1 VTDDVERAELPLP
14 SPELRFM
21 REDDDAFRRIGDG
34 IVEDMI
40 ELCAL
45 RADASVL
52 DVGSG
57 YGRVAHSLWRHGFE
71 GAYLGLEIL
80 PRHVAWCSEAITPAS
95 GGLLEFGHLDV
106 RNDRYNP
113 GGSMA
118 ASEARFEVADGVVDV
133 AVLTSVFTHMYAA
146 EIVRYLEELRRVLR
160 PGGRALTTFFML
172 DETWLE
178 CELASHS
185 TTLPMRHALGEGC
198 RYHNPDDPLHAI
210 GYSPAWIRGAVAD
223 AGLSIYA
230 LRPGTWCGRRA
241 ARGYQD
247 TVVLEAPRASV

>member
-1 VTDDVERAELPLP
+1 VSGDAERAALPLP
-14 SPELRFM
+14 PAKLRFM
-21 REDDDAFRRIGDG
+21 REDDDEFRRIGDL

-45 RADASVL
+45 RADATVL

-71 GAYLGLEIL
+71 GSYLGLEIL
-80 PRHVAWCSEAITPAS
+80 SRHVGWCSDTLTPAS
-95 GGLLEFGHLDV
+95 GGLFAFSHLDV
-106 RNDRYNP
+106 RNERYNP

-118 ASEARFEVADGVVDV
+118 ASEATFEVSDGAVDV
-133 AVLTSVFTHMYAA
+133 AVLTSVFTHMYAVEIERYVA
-146 EIVRYLEELRRVLR
+146 ELARVLR

-178 CELASHS
+178 CELAGRSA
-185 TTLPMRHALGEGC
+185 TLPMRFALDGSC

-210 GYSPAWIRGAVAD
+210 GFTPTWIRSAVAD
-223 AGLSIYA
+223 AGLRIYA

-241 ARGYQD
+241 AHGYQD
-247 TVVLEAPRASV
+247 TVVLEAPG

>member
-1 VTDDVERAELPLP
+1 VADEVERAELPLP
-14 SPELRFM
+14 PAQLRFM
-21 REDDDAFRRIGDG
+21 GEDDDAFRRIGDG

-45 RADASVL
+45 RGDASVL

-71 GAYLGLEIL
+71 GTYLGLEIL
-80 PRHVAWCSEAITPAS
+80 SRHVAWCSDTLTPAS
-95 GGLLEFGHLDV
+95 GGQFEFGHLDV
-106 RNDRYNP
+106 RNERYNA
-113 GGSMA
+113 GGAMA
-118 ASEARFEVADGVVDV
+118 ASEATFEVSDDVVDV

-146 EIVRYLEELRRVLR
+146 EIERYLAELARVLR

-178 CELASHS
+178 CELAGHS
-185 TTLPMRHALGEGC
+185 TTLPMRFALDESC
-198 RYHNPDDPLHAI
+198 RYHNESDPLHAI
-210 GYSPAWIRGAVAD
+210 GFTPTWIRSAVAD
-223 AGLSIYA
+223 AALRIYA

-247 TVVLEAPRASV
+247 TVVLERPA

>member
-14 SPELRFM
+14 PAELRFM
-21 REDDDAFRRIGDG
+21 GEDDDAFRRIGDG

-71 GAYLGLEIL
+71 GTYLGLEIL
-80 PRHVAWCSEAITPAS
+80 PRHVAWCRDTLTPAS

-106 RNDRYNP
+106 RNERYNP
-113 GGSMA
+113 GGSVA
-118 ASEARFEVADGVVDV
+118 ATEATFEVADGVVDV
-133 AVLTSVFTHMYAA
+133 GVLTSVFTHMYAA
-146 EIVRYLEELRRVLR
+146 EIERYLAELRRVLG

-178 CELASHS
+178 CELAGRS
-185 TTLPMRHALGEGC
+185 TAMPMRHALGDGC
-198 RYHNPDDPLHAI
+198 RYFNADDPLHAI

-223 AGLSIYA
+223 AGLSIWA
-230 LRPGTWCGRRA
+230 LRPGTWCGRPA
-241 ARGYQD
+241 GMGYQD
-247 TVVLEAPRASV
+247 TFVLQRPA

>member
-1 VTDDVERAELPLP
+1 VTDEVERAELPLP
-14 SPELRFM
+14 PVELRFM
-21 REDDDAFRRIGDG
+21 GEDDAAFRRIGDG

-45 RADASVL
+45 RADAAVL

-57 YGRVAHSLWRHGFE
+57 YGRVAHSLWGHGFE
-71 GAYLGLEIL
+71 GTYLGLEIL
-80 PRHVAWCSEAITPAS
+80 PRHVAWCSDTLTPAS

-106 RNDRYNP
+106 RNARYNP

-118 ASEARFEVADGVVDV
+118 ASEATFAVSDGVVDV
-133 AVLTSVFTHMYAA
+133 AVLTSVFTHMYAV
-146 EIVRYLEELRRVLR
+146 EIERYLAELARVLR

-178 CELASHS
+178 CELAGRSA
-185 TTLPMRHALGEGC
+185 TLPMRFALGESC
-198 RYHNPDDPLHAI
+198 RYHNEKDPLHAI
-210 GYSPAWIRGAVAD
+210 GFTPTWIRAAVAD
-223 AGLSIYA
+223 AGLRIYA
-230 LRPGTWCGRRA
+230 LRPGDWCGRRA

-247 TVVLEAPRASV
+247 TVVLERPA